1 MADFIGKA
9 ALQHIADNFR
19 SQIIMGAAHF
29 RPEELDRMG
38 ILVTSGVQF
47 KDTRTVLNR
56 KGGTTRRKEVGKTV
70 ANTIGYIEER
80 PLTARLTWNRYYDNQ
95 DSYIETPYQ
104 VPGSAEYSY
113 PMSEIAFNAIMANY
127 GEDVFACL
135 FWGNETYDKDDEELG
150 RLSLY
155 DGFMTY
161 INKDITSGRISLA
174 NGNLKHTNA
183 IAAPASATDY
193 AAWTIFENLWT
204 SDIHPA
210 LKTAPKVLVYCSAET
225 GVNLANAYANKW
237 HGNTGVKWLDNGN
250 FTVPEYRNLE
260 FVPSSYYGKGDKLT
274 FTVPNNFEYGVNS
287 EDSRNKI
294 IVQTEFSNTDA
305 LDVAFQVQSVQGVRV
320 INVNPSHFC
329 ITDGTLTEG
338 VVFQGDYLKDTYAVG
353 VNIAAGGSVTVD
365 GATPD
370 NTKNYP
376 ANTTLTLVATASAG
390 YEFVQW
396 SDGNKNAT
404 RTVVTTGQPGGVT
417 AIFKVSDSSSS
428 DSSSSD

>member
-56 KGGTTRRKEVGKTV
+56 KGGTTRRKVVGQTV

-80 PLTARLTWNRYYDNQ
+80 PLVARLTWNRYWDNQ

-113 PMSEIAFNAIMANY
+113 PMSEIAFKAIMANY

-135 FWGNETYDKDDEELG
+135 FWGNESYDKDDANLG
-150 RLSLY
+150 RLSLFN
-155 DGFMTY
+155 GFITY
-161 INKDITSGRISLA
+161 LNEDIKNGRITTA
-174 NGNLKHTNA
+174 IGNLKH
-183 IAAPASATDY
+183 IAAFTAPDDSHDF
-193 AAWTIFENLWT
+193 AAWTIFEAFWT
-204 SDIHPA
+204 SEVHPA

-225 GVNLANAYANKW
+225 GVILANAYANKW
-237 HGNTGVKWLDNGN
+237 HGNNGVKWLDNGN

-260 FVPSSYYGKGDKLT
+260 FVPSSYYGKGDKLIL
-274 FTVPNNFEYGVNS
+274 TVPQNFEYGVNS
-287 EDSRNKI
+287 LDSRNKI
-294 IVQTEFSNTDA
+294 IVQTEFSDRDA

-329 ITDGTLTEG
+329 MTDGTLQEG
-338 VVFQGDYLKDTYAVG
+338 IVFQGDYMKDLFV
-353 VNIAAGGSVTVD
+353 VNVNDANAGAVTVN
-365 GATPD
+365 GETPD
-370 NTKNYP
+370 NTAEY
-376 ANTTLTLVATASAG
+376 AAGTTLTLVATPASNS
-390 YEFVQW
+390 YEFDQW
-396 SDGNKNAT
+396 SDGVKDAT
-404 RTVVTTGQPGGVT
+404 RTVVTKGMPEALT
-417 AIFKVSDSSSS
+417 AFFKAKG
-428 DSSSSD
+428 